1 MRDMMERLQTLAEE
15 EEEED
20 KDSGC
25 FVPEYD
31 ADKGSLPLEAV
42 IFERSNTMEE
52 VLHEASLIRKDLSLV
67 SLEVVRLKNHNERYM
82 TSVSRFS
89 LLKRDSDSIAK
100 GIQHRGE
107 LVYKRIQA
115 LGDRANELEKL
126 EGGNSAVSRIA
137 RVQYDTLAFAF
148 RSAMENYNGAEE
160 KQREIC
166 RARIQRQASL
176 IGKHVNEDQL
186 NELVNKGGEGWTE
199 LCQSVQPQSAL
210 SCRSALREIKSRHSE
225 LVNLEARL
233 REIHEMFLQMSVL
246 VEEQG
251 ALLNSIETY
260 VGKTEEHVEKAD
272 GKFKAALRHK
282 KKNPFL
288 QCCPCLPCWNNT

>member
-1 MRDMMERLQTLAEE
+1 MRDMMERLKTIAEE
-15 EEEED
+15 DD

-25 FVPEYD
+25 YVPEYD
-31 ADKGSLPLEAV
+31 VDKGSLPLEAV

-52 VLHEASLIRKDLSLV
+52 VLHEASSIRKDLSLL
-67 SLEVVRLKNHNERYM
+67 SLEVGRLKDHNERYI

-100 GIQHRGE
+100 GIQHRGQ
-107 LVYKRIQA
+107 LVYNRIQV

-148 RSAMENYNGAEE
+148 RSAMERYNGAEE
-160 KQREIC
+160 MQREIC
-166 RARIQRQASL
+166 RTRIQRQATL
-176 IGKHVNEDQL
+176 IGKDINEDQL

-210 SCRSALREIKSRHSE
+210 SCRKALCEIRTRHKE

-233 REIHEMFLQMSVL
+233 KEIHEMFLQMAVL

-260 VGKTEEHVEKAD
+260 VGKTEEHIETAD
-272 GKFKAALRHK
+272 NKFKVALRYK
-282 KKNPFL
+282 KKNPCL